1 MASKRHTAEK
11 QEHEAELRRLQGRLG
26 AAADEAS
33 ETAGGM
39 QIFVKSASA
48 NRTLTLDVMPTSL
61 VDDVL
66 HKVEEKIAVPVE
78 FIKLLFGGKLLQ
90 RHVTLFEY
98 NIQKGSTVWQE
109 VRADESNVSGHGP
122 TFRTGIKTLT
132 GKNITLEVEPSDLI
146 ADVKAQI
153 HDKENIP
160 PDHQRLIFTGKQLE
174 DGSTL
179 SEYNI
184 VGGSTLQ
191 LGVQLRRQGLDTKM
205 IYIQTLTGKII
216 KLEFELLNVI
226 ADVKAQIQDKT
237 GIPPDQQRLIFAGH
251 QLEDSRVLS
260 DYNIL
265 GGSTLFLV
273 LGNPNRRGG
282 GRAWGGS
289 GRG

>member
-1 MASKRHTAEK
+1 VRRGYSPEQRQSRAVERLKTGWFDDRARLAHASDELKSARRELQALTMASKRHTAEK

-160 PDHQRLIFTGKQLE
+160 PDHQLRSMTRRTSPPIISASSSQASSSRTAAPCR
-174 DGSTL
+174 STT
-179 SEYNI
+179 S
-184 VGGSTLQ
+184 
-191 LGVQLRRQGLDTKM
+191 
-205 IYIQTLTGKII
+205 
-216 KLEFELLNVI
+216 
-226 ADVKAQIQDKT
+226 
-237 GIPPDQQRLIFAGH
+237 
-251 QLEDSRVLS
+251 
-260 DYNIL
+260 
-265 GGSTLFLV
+265 
-273 LGNPNRRGG
+273 
-282 GRAWGGS
+282 
-289 GRG
+289 

>member
-1 MASKRHTAEK
+1 
-11 QEHEAELRRLQGRLG
+11 
-26 AAADEAS
+26 
-33 ETAGGM
+33 M